1 MKKLTNLRLILEYF
15 EVPNRDL
22 AQAINVSPS
31 MVSNWV
37 QGKRALRASS
47 GSVVAIADYV
57 LSRRRL
63 ETRDITWLKKQF
75 EQAGIS
81 TDFDSVS
88 DIKRNLIIW
97 LADDGQEVLEIF
109 KKTGNIQIANEQRD
123 AADSSPYLYSIG
135 PAGRIYSNDYS
146 ARAGVLDISL
156 RLGRIFETMKEDTT
170 IDICL
175 SSEAVTTIMEDVII
189 SEIMKAF
196 QTKNMRLRML
206 VALSSNSISLSR
218 IIVAYTPIIV
228 SGKMELY
235 ISHGMMQPMIHQTS
249 IFIPDTCAVAITE
262 LPDSFSPP
270 AALFITESIFLRDSA
285 DGFDRV
291 VRFAQPLMQFY
302 PDNIL
307 KSIIDLFNREFSDDG
322 DMDIQSDSLNPLMLE
337 PAEYI
342 EILQQKGFKGNALE
356 WRREEYLRIKNGFES
371 NLKNG
376 VVFREIISAEFLKNM
391 VVNGCCE
398 LPSMYFMDTGKTLIQ
413 TKSCAALLAGYIRM
427 LKSYPNY
434 HLYVVPHLDEKQM
447 GTRHIKHGR
456 HVTLNPWKEEP
467 KLIFSDQ
474 MIMIHEFQTY
484 FNELWMNLSAG
495 TRANSI
501 SLLEI
506 MLQEVEKLI
515 EQEA

>member
-15 EVPNRDL
+15 EVPNRGL

-37 QGKRALRASS
+37 QGKRALRTSS

-57 LSRRRL
+57 LSRRTL
-63 ETRDITWLKKQF
+63 DTRDITWLKKQF

-81 TDFDSVS
+81 TEFDSAS

-97 LADDGQEVLEIF
+97 LADDGQEVLDIF
-109 KKTGNIQIANEQRD
+109 KKTDNIKIANEQRED
-123 AADSSPYLYSIG
+123 TNLSPYLHSIG

-146 ARAGVLDISL
+146 AQAGDLDISL

-170 IDICL
+170 VDICL
-175 SSEAVTTIMEDVII
+175 SSEAVTTVMEDVFIV
-189 SEIMKAF
+189 EIMKAF
-196 QTKNMRLRML
+196 KTKNMRLRML
-206 VALSSNSISLSR
+206 VALSSNSVSLSR
-218 IIVAYTPIIV
+218 IIAAYTPIIV

-262 LPDSFSPP
+262 LPDSLSPP
-270 AALFITESIFLRDSA
+270 AALFITENIFLKDSA

-302 PDNIL
+302 PDYIL
-307 KSIIDLFNREFSDDG
+307 KNIIDLFNREFSNNG

-337 PAEYI
+337 SAEYI
-342 EILQQKGFKGNALE
+342 EILEQKGFKGNALE
-356 WRREEYLRIKNGFES
+356 WRSEEYLRIKNGFEN

-376 VVFREIISAEFLKNM
+376 IVFREIISADFLKNM

-398 LPSMYFMDTGKTLIQ
+398 LPSMYFMDTGITLIQ
-413 TKSCAALLAGYIRM
+413 TKSCAALLAGYIRT
-427 LKSYPNY
+427 LKNYPNY
-434 HLYVVPHLDEKQM
+434 HLYVAPYLDETQT

-456 HVTLNPWKEEP
+456 HVSLNPWKEEP

-495 TRANSI
+495 TRENSI

>member
-22 AQAINVSPS
+22 ARAINVSPS

-57 LSRRRL
+57 LSRRTM

-75 EQAGIS
+75 EHTGIS
-81 TDFDSVS
+81 TDFDFAS

-109 KKTGNIQIANEQRD
+109 NKTGNIQVANEPRKD
-123 AADSSPYLYSIG
+123 VGLSPFLYSIG
-135 PAGRIYSNDYS
+135 PAGRIYNDDYS

-156 RLGRIFETMKEDTT
+156 RLGRIFETMKEDTR

-175 SSEAVTTIMEDVII
+175 TSETAATVMEDVFIA
-189 SEIMKAF
+189 EIMKAF
-196 QTKNMRLRML
+196 QTKNMYLRML
-206 VALSSNSISLSR
+206 VALSGNSTALSR
-218 IIVAYTPIIV
+218 IIAAYTPMIV
-228 SGKMELY
+228 AGKMELY

-249 IFIPDTCAVAITE
+249 IFIPNICAVAITE
-262 LPDSFSPP
+262 LPESFSPP
-270 AALFITESIFLRDSA
+270 AALFITESIFLRDST

-291 VRFAQPLMQFY
+291 VRFAQPLMRLY
-302 PDNIL
+302 PGNSL
-307 KSIIDLFNREFSDDG
+307 KGIIDIFNREFSNDG
-322 DMDIQSDSLNPLMLE
+322 DMDIQSESLNTLMLE
-337 PAEYI
+337 PAQFI
-342 EILQQKGFKGNALE
+342 KILEQKGFKGNALE
-356 WRREEYLRIKNGFES
+356 WRSEEYLQIKNGFES
-371 NLKNG
+371 NLKEG

-391 VVNGCCE
+391 VVSGSCE
-398 LPSMYFMDTGKTLIQ
+398 LPSVYFMDTGKTLIQ
-413 TKSCAALLAGYIRM
+413 TKACAAILAGYIRM

-434 HLYVVPHLDEKQM
+434 HLSVAPHLSETQK

-456 HVTLNPWKEEP
+456 HVTLGPWKNES

-484 FNELWMNLSAG
+484 FNDLWMSLSAG
-495 TRANSI
+495 TRENTI

-506 MLQEVEKLI
+506 MLQEIEKLI
-515 EQEA
+515 EQEG

>member
-22 AQAINVSPS
+22 AKAINVSPS

-47 GSVVAIADYV
+47 GFVVAIADYV
-57 LSRRRL
+57 LSRRML

-75 EQAGIS
+75 EHTGIS
-81 TDFDSVS
+81 TEFDFAS

-97 LADDGQEVLEIF
+97 LADDGHEVLEIF
-109 KKTGNIQIANEQRD
+109 KKADIQITNEQRD
-123 AADSSPYLYSIG
+123 DVGLSPYLYSIG
-135 PAGRIYSNDYS
+135 PAGRIYNDDYS
-146 ARAGVLDISL
+146 ARAGVLDISM
-156 RLGRIFETMKEDTT
+156 RLGRIFETMKDATT

-175 SSEAVTTIMEDVII
+175 SSETVATIMENVFIA
-189 SEIMKAF
+189 EIMKAF
-196 QTKNMRLRML
+196 QTKNIYLRML
-206 VALSSNSISLSR
+206 AALSGNSTALSR
-218 IIVAYTPIIV
+218 IIAAYTPMIV
-228 SGKMELY
+228 AGKMELY

-249 IFIPDTCAVAITE
+249 IFIPDICAVAITE
-262 LPDSFSPP
+262 LPDSLSPP
-270 AALFITESIFLRDSA
+270 AALFITESIFLKDSA

-307 KSIIDLFNREFSDDG
+307 KGMIDIFNREFSDDG
-322 DMDIQSDSLNPLMLE
+322 DMDIQSDGLNFLMLE
-337 PAEYI
+337 PEEYI
-342 EILQQKGFKGNALE
+342 EILEQKGFKGNALE
-356 WRREEYLRIKNGFES
+356 WRSEEYLQIKNGFES

-376 VVFREIISAEFLKNM
+376 AVFREIISAEFLKNM
-391 VVNGCCE
+391 VVNGSCE
-398 LPSMYFMDTGKTLIQ
+398 VPSMYFMDTGNTLIQ
-413 TKSCAALLAGYIRM
+413 TKACAAILAGYIRM

-434 HLYVVPHLDEKQM
+434 HISVAPYLGEKQK

-456 HVTLNPWKEEP
+456 HVTLGPWKNEP

-484 FNELWMNLSAG
+484 FNELWMSLSAG
-495 TRANSI
+495 TRENTI
-501 SLLEI
+501 LLLEI
-506 MLQEVEKLI
+506 MLQEIEKLI
-515 EQEA
+515 GQEG